1 MMSEG
6 RATILL
12 QLWLIYVYS
21 LRYHRC
27 HTTQPALKMVF
38 FVNEFETVNWL
49 RNKMNRND
57 SYDFNRFKRNE
68 ILLQLEPLYEDYHDI
83 QFDFI
88 WFYFILNEIIQVI
101 HQNICLFQY
110 PDGMFSR
117 LLNIFFYVFQ
127 CYWLNWLISLWFWRQ
142 HETTST
148 FQSKSIFP
156 KICNDHI
163 DSIERIQNAGRRQD
177 KRQDKVEKWYCKQY
191 RTGEIE
197 WDQ

>member
-1 MMSEG
+1 MSEG

-117 LLNIFFYVFQ
+117 LLNIFFLCFSMLLIKLIDFTLILTATRNNINFSIKKYFSKNLQ
-127 CYWLNWLISLWFWRQ
+127 WSYWFHRKNSKCWKTARQ
-142 HETTST
+142 T
-148 FQSKSIFP
+148 P
-156 KICNDHI
+156 
-163 DSIERIQNAGRRQD
+163 R
-177 KRQDKVEKWYCKQY
+177 
-191 RTGEIE
+191 
-197 WDQ
+197 